1 MNIKLSKAEINSY
14 LGDVLPI
21 SVISDAPLEADSVKW
36 KIDGSSASYRSF
48 EGDAELPFSDTVLVT
63 LKSVG
68 EARITATVE
77 DISVSCNIKVRERK
91 SSLGGFEFFRGDL
104 HSHTTHLH
112 NHEQFIS
119 RSEGFQ
125 SDMIEALRT
134 DGILDFGVLSDHS
147 SVMGGGYEFVRG
159 FLAEEAARPTSPII
173 FPGAESA
180 IMKIEPNRL
189 GVDCRHGGEIV
200 SINADNHVR
209 AKEWGDFLDAY
220 KTSAEPI
227 LIFAHPLTD
236 SPIYGCAD
244 FQFEKI
250 CRYPELLRMIKCI
263 EMGNGNPIKA
273 NVLHEY
279 AYTRAL
285 DAGFRLT
292 VSCGSDRHELHG
304 FKRSPG
310 RTVVIAKEKSREAII
325 DSLLNLRAYATE
337 SGNVKLKY
345 TVNGFPAP
353 CDLPLTNRYKFVV
366 DIDYFDE
373 DESTKITKCQVVS
386 DKGEWVGVLDN
397 ITDNRFELEIQSD
410 TARYFYLRLQ
420 DSLGRRT
427 WSMPVWC
434 SRQFDKYEPT
444 SFNQIESKD
453 FSATDLT
460 TSADASAT
468 IRGELTAPYV
478 SEKNS
483 AEILIDMKSVYEI
496 SALGYSSPRIPRDA
510 SVVHTGC
517 VANHLKFPR
526 RIRISTSIDGKTY
539 DTAYEG
545 GMLRYS
551 DEEIFTFKK
560 REARFVKFDLLCTVA
575 DEYGRPEF
583 SSLGAMVGL
592 ISLLCEK

>member
-1 MNIKLSKAEINSY
+1 MNIKLSKTEIRSY

-21 SVISDAPLEADSVKW
+21 SVISDTPLSPNSVKW
-36 KIDGSSASYRSF
+36 EINGVSASYRSF
-48 EGDAELPFSDTVLVT
+48 ENDAELPFSDTVLVS
-63 LKSVG
+63 LKSPG
-68 EARITATVE
+68 EARITATVN
-77 DISVSCNIKVRERK
+77 DTSVSCDIKVRERE
-91 SSLGGFEFFRGDL
+91 SSLGDFEFFRGDL

-112 NHEQFIS
+112 NHEQFIA
-119 RSEGFQ
+119 RDAGFQ
-125 SDMIEALRT
+125 GDMIEALRAEA
-134 DGILDFGVLSDHS
+134 ILDFGVLSDHS

-159 FLAEEAARPTSPII
+159 FLAEEAARPMSPII

-209 AKEWGDFLDAY
+209 AKEWSDFLEAY
-220 KTSAEPI
+220 KTSAEPV

-292 VSCGSDRHELHG
+292 ASCGSDRHELHG
-304 FKRSPG
+304 FKHSPG
-310 RTVVIAKEKSREAII
+310 RTVVMAKEKSREAII

-345 TVNGFPAP
+345 TVNGSPAP
-353 CDLPLTNRYKFVV
+353 CDLPLTNLYKFEV
-366 DIDYFDE
+366 DIDYFDN

-386 DKGEWVGVLDN
+386 DRGEWVGILDN
-397 ITDNRFELEIQSD
+397 ITDNHFELEIKSD

-434 SRQFDKYEPT
+434 SRQFDKFDSA
-444 SFNQIESKD
+444 SFKQIESAD
-453 FSATDLT
+453 FSATDIKT
-460 TSADASAT
+460 GADATAA

-510 SVVHTGC
+510 AVIHTGA
-517 VANHLKFPR
+517 VINHVRFPR
-526 RIRISTSIDGKTY
+526 RIKISTSLDGSSFK
-539 DTAYEG
+539 TAYEG
-545 GMLRYS
+545 GMLKYS
-551 DEEIFTFKK
+551 DEEIFEFEK
-560 REARFVKFDLLCTVA
+560 RNARFVKFEVLSTVA

-583 SSLGAMVGL
+583 SNLGTMVGL
-592 ISLLCEK
+592 ISLLYD